1 MTCGVSMR
9 VRPLPRPVIGRLGQ
23 CRPVIGWELAARGG
37 GARKSTISSVSVE
50 KNVFFASVNYTFTLL
65 YLENITKHYKKHD
78 SFLEAIFQHWSSR
91 RMMVKRIFVFFYIVN
106 HQLYLG
112 GQFKWAVS
120 LPMWLA
126 VRPAKKEGER
136 ATFKNIS
143 QHIFW
148 KTLNDV
154 FSERESLTG
163 GTKYKDPVLYWN
175 MFKRA
180 SSS

>member
-1 MTCGVSMR
+1 MPACDWPRVGGQGVAPESP
-9 VRPLPRPVIGRLGQ
+9 PLAPSQL
-23 CRPVIGWELAARGG
+23 
-37 GARKSTISSVSVE
+37 RKTSFSLLSIILLHYSTLSI
-50 KNVFFASVNYTFTLL
+50 A
-65 YLENITKHYKKHD
+65 KHYKNMT

>member
-23 CRPVIGWELAARGG
+23 CRPVIGWELAARGV
-37 GARKSTISSVSVE
+37 APESPPLAPSQLRKTSFSLLSIILLH
-50 KNVFFASVNYTFTLL
+50 YPTLS
-65 YLENITKHYKKHD
+65 ITKHYKKMT
-78 SFLEAIFQHWSSR
+78 SFLEAIFQHWSSP

>member
-9 VRPLPRPVIGRLGQ
+9 VRPLPRPMIGRLGQ
-23 CRPVIGWELAARGG
+23 CWPVIGRELAARGV
-37 GARKSTISSVSVE
+37 APESPPLAPSQLRKTSFSLLSIILSHYSTLSI
-50 KNVFFASVNYTFTLL
+50 A
-65 YLENITKHYKKHD
+65 KHYKNMT
-78 SFLEAIFQHWSSR
+78 SFLEAIFQHWSSP

>member
-23 CRPVIGWELAARGG
+23 CQPVIGWELAARGV
-37 GARKSTISSVSVE
+37 APESPPLAPSQLRKTSFSLLSIILLHYSTLSI
-50 KNVFFASVNYTFTLL
+50 A
-65 YLENITKHYKKHD
+65 KHYKNMT

-154 FSERESLTG
+154 FPERESLTG

>member
-23 CRPVIGWELAARGG
+23 CRPVIGWELAARGV
-37 GARKSTISSVSVE
+37 APESPPLALSQLRKTSFSLLSIILLHYSTLSI
-50 KNVFFASVNYTFTLL
+50 A
-65 YLENITKHYKKHD
+65 KHYKNMT
-78 SFLEAIFQHWSSR
+78 SFLEAIFQHWLSP